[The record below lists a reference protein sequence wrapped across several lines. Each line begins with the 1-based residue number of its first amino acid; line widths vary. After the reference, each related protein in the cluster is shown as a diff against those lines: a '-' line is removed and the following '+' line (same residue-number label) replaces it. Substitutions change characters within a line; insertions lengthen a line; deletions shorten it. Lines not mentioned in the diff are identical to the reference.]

1 MLSAVGMAMYRITYS
16 LDNLLGREF
25 YFSVQLVDKLVVT
38 ILLLVTILCLSLPTT
53 LKRPTI

>member
-1 MLSAVGMAMYRITYS
+1 MAMYRLTNS
-16 LDNLLGREF
+16 LDNLLGRES
-25 YFSVQLVDKLVVT
+25 YFSVLLVDKLVVT